1 MKINSIQVK
10 SGNKYLLVIDDKKY
24 TLYDD
29 VIIKYQLYN
38 KKEIDESLLKKI
50 NDDQNFYTAYYK
62 MISFL
67 SYKMRTEQ
75 EVRNKLKSYHLGKSL
90 SDQIIS
96 KLKEENYLNKE
107 RYLNSFFHDQIS
119 LTLNGPDKIRYDLKK
134 IGYTDEE
141 IYNLIDSVD
150 EEEWINRINKIID
163 KKLKANHTLSCK
175 MFNIKARQHLNG
187 LGYNNNLIDKVGEV
201 TFDDTII
208 YQKTYDKLYKQYKNK
223 YKESELEN
231 KINNKLY
238 QQGFKVW

>member
-24 TLYDD
+24 ILYDD

-75 EVRNKLKSYHLGKSL
+75 EVRNKLRSYHLGKSL
-90 SDQIIS
+90 TDLVVD
-96 KLKEENYLNKE
+96 KLKEDNYLNKE
-107 RYLNSFFHDQIS
+107 KYLNSFFHDQIA
-119 LTLNGPDKIRYDLKK
+119 LTLNGPDKIKFDLKK
-134 IGYTDEE
+134 IGYNEDE
-141 IYNLIDSVD
+141 IDNLIYSIN
-150 EEEWINRINKIID
+150 EEEWLNRINKIID
-163 KKLKANHTLSCK
+163 KKLKANHTLSCR
-175 MFNIKARQHLNG
+175 MFNLKIRQHLNG
-187 LGYNNNLIDKVGEV
+187 LGYSNDLVDKIGDIV
-201 TFDDTII
+201 FDDKQI

-223 YKESELEN
+223 CKDSDLEN

-238 QQGFKVW
+238 QLGFKL

>member
-10 SGNKYLLVIDDKKY
+10 SGNKYLLIIDDKKY
-24 TLYDD
+24 ILYDD

-75 EVRNKLKSYHLGKSL
+75 EVRNKLRSYHLGKSL
-90 SDQIIS
+90 TDLVVD
-96 KLKEENYLNKE
+96 KLKEDNYLNKDK
-107 RYLNSFFHDQIS
+107 YLNSFFHDQIA
-119 LTLNGPDKIRYDLKK
+119 LTLNGPDKIKFDLKK
-134 IGYTDEE
+134 IGYNEDE
-141 IYNLIDSVD
+141 IDNLIYSINED
-150 EEEWINRINKIID
+150 EWLNRINKIID
-163 KKLKANHTLSCK
+163 KKLKANHTLSCR
-175 MFNIKARQHLNG
+175 MFNLKIRQHLNG
-187 LGYNNNLIDKVGEV
+187 LGYSNDLVDKIGDIV
-201 TFDDTII
+201 FDDKQI

-223 YKESELEN
+223 CKDSDLEN

-238 QQGFKVW
+238 QLGFKL